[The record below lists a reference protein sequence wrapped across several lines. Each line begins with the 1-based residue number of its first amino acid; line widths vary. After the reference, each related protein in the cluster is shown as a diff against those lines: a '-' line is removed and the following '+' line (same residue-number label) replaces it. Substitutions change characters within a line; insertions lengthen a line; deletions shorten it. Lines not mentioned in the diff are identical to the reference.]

1 MMGVVVLHGSGQL
14 PKLSEVPD
22 GYNTVLIVEVCS
34 CIQGSYHRFFYIMRL
49 PLQAIHGRSKNRESS
64 LGKFGVPRPV
74 TGSQPGFARNP
85 CVPQL
90 GFEPFVMSLN
100 APVKKDE

>member
-1 MMGVVVLHGSGQL
+1 M
-14 PKLSEVPD
+14 
-22 GYNTVLIVEVCS
+22 
-34 CIQGSYHRFFYIMRL
+34 
-49 PLQAIHGRSKNRESS
+49 
-64 LGKFGVPRPV
+64 PRPV